1 MSLVSLVSLV
11 SLEQQATTK
20 KAEART
26 PLPEAEREQKAR
38 TPEVSFALTLPER
51 LDRASASVLAA
62 ARERIEVHSIQR
74 LSFERTRR
82 LETAGLEALRL
93 FCKRAHEQ
101 EASVRLER
109 LLPEPAA
116 VLALCGF
123 AALCSLLPAAKERA
137 DE

>member
-1 MSLVSLVSLV
+1 MASAEL
-11 SLEQQATTK
+11 ATTEQ
-20 KAEART
+20 EASRQ
-26 PLPEAEREQKAR
+26 EASSAAVQEGHFDTDDTESRRVAA
-38 TPEVSFALTLPER
+38 SFTLTLPER

-62 ARERIEVHSIQR
+62 AHERIGTNSVQR

-93 FCKRAHEQ
+93 FCKRAYENN
-101 EASVRLER
+101 ASVRLER
-109 LLPEPAA
+109 LQPEVAA

-123 AALCSLLPAAKERA
+123 AALCLLLPAAEESS